1 VGAVLAGTAQSQEV
15 TIFAVFGFGF
25 ALHAI
30 YVAWIINEA
39 VPGWASLIVLVSI
52 LGSTQLLM
60 LGILG
65 EYLGRILRLG
75 LNRPGFIVQTT
86 NCPDPDD

>member
-1 VGAVLAGTAQSQEV
+1 MVS
-15 TIFAVFGFGF
+15 
-25 ALHAI
+25 
-30 YVAWIINEA
+30 
-39 VPGWASLIVLVSI
+39 GWASLTVMVCF

-65 EYLGRILRLG
+65 EYLGRILRLS

-86 NCPDPDD
+86 NCQDPND